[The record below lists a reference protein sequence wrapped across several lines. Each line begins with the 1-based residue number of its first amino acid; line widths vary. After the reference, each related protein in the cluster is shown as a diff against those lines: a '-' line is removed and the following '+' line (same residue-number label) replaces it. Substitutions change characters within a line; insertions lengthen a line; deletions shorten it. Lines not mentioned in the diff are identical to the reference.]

1 MAIESKTDK
10 MTPEGISIKSSYSQE
25 DIKELQH
32 IGFQAGSPPFLRGPY
47 STMYLSSPWT
57 IRQYAGFSTATESN
71 AFYITYDLYCIL
83 QYMLTMGKFSD
94 LTTLNNTKIYIQW
107 EITN

>member
-1 MAIESKTDK
+1 MSLKKNKIIVYQNTNFKNPQVFDSVGLT
-10 MTPEGISIKSSYSQE
+10 T
-25 DIKELQH
+25 
-32 IGFQAGSPPFLRGPY
+32 
-47 STMYLSSPWT
+47 
-57 IRQYAGFSTATESN
+57 TESN